1 MPMSLTATSTPSR
14 LAAMADAT
22 PDDRNRVVDLLR
34 GAAILVVVLGHWL
47 MAAVYV
53 DNGGDLHRGDL
64 LGMALWTHPLTWVLQ
79 VMPVFFLVGGYANA
93 ISWRAAS
100 SRGTT
105 YGGWLRTRLR
115 RLVIPV
121 LPLMVFWTILA
132 PAAHALGAD
141 TATLNIASRASLVP
155 TWFLAA
161 YVVVVSLAPL
171 TLKLWDRFGWWSIGG
186 GLAAG
191 ALVDYVSIST
201 DQLLVGFLNYAIVW
215 GTVHQLGYAWRD
227 GALAG
232 TGRRLLLAAV
242 GLAGLLALV
251 HYGPYGV
258 SMVGVSGHGVNNS
271 YPTRITL
278 GFLGLMQAGVVLALE
293 PALARLVARR
303 RVWMTTIFVN
313 ARIMTIYLWHLTAL
327 GIVVAISMSLGGA
340 GLGLEPNTAGW
351 WAFRPAWFGILALA
365 TALLVVV
372 LGRFEQPAR
381 DDRPAP
387 HLLLPVLAMVTICA
401 GLGLMAALGIAT
413 KDGTLRWYL
422 PLIPILAMVV
432 FGVVRVPLGRF
443 ARS

>member
-1 MPMSLTATSTPSR
+1 MSLTATSTPSR

-22 PDDRNRVVDLLR
+22 PQDRNRVVDLLR

-53 DNGGDLHRGDL
+53 DQGGDLHRSDL
-64 LGMALWTHPLTWVLQ
+64 LGLALWTHPLTWVLQ

-100 SRGTT
+100 TRNMS
-105 YGGWLRTRLR
+105 YGEWLRTRLR

-121 LPLMVFWTILA
+121 LPLMVFWTVLA
-132 PAAHALGAD
+132 PAAHALGVD

-171 TLKLWDRFGWWSIGG
+171 TLKLWERFGWWSVGG

-201 DQLLVGFLNYAIVW
+201 DQLLVGFLNYVLVW

-227 GALAG
+227 GALSG
-232 TGRRLLLAAV
+232 TGRRLVLAAV

-251 HYGPYGV
+251 TYGPYGV
-258 SMVGVSGHGVNNS
+258 SMVGVSGHGINNA

-293 PALARLVARR
+293 PLLARLVARR
-303 RVWMTTIFVN
+303 RVWMATIFVN

-327 GIVVAISMSLGGA
+327 GIVVAISVALGGA
-340 GLGLEPNTAGW
+340 GLGLEPNSAAW
-351 WAFRPAWFGILALA
+351 WAFRPAWFGVLALA
-365 TALLVVV
+365 TAVLVIAM
-372 LGRFEQPAR
+372 GRFEQPAR

-387 HLLLPVLAMVTICA
+387 HPLRPVLAMVTICA

-432 FGVVRVPLGRF
+432 FGVVRLPR
-443 ARS
+443 ARVTV